1 MVIKSF
7 EYKQKVFVNLQIRI
21 GIRLSPS
28 EMNMWNSI
36 LQVLLTHTH
45 STKECMIR
53 SFIPIISV

>member
-1 MVIKSF
+1 M
-7 EYKQKVFVNLQIRI
+7 NLQIPI
-21 GIRLSPS
+21 GIYLSPS

-53 SFIPIISV
+53 SFITIISV